1 MENFDISEAVRI
13 TTIYALRVLDEIL
26 NEEVGSADISPA
38 ALKKNTDAI
47 QSSIVKLGKK
57 KSGFSAQELKVIYW
71 AVRDMRD
78 TLSGA
83 IDDADTLDEREVCI
97 KDSRNANA
105 ILRFWRE
112 VLNSFDEGR
121 KVLAFL
127 NGSP

>member
-1 MENFDISEAVRI
+1 MKNFNISEAVRI
-13 TTIYALRVLDEIL
+13 TTICALRVLDEIL

-47 QSSIVKLGKK
+47 HSSIWKLEKTQR
-57 KSGFSAQELKVIYW
+57 SFSAQELKVIYW

-83 IDDADTLDEREVCI
+83 IDDADTLEEREICI

-112 VLNSFDEGR
+112 VLNSVDEGR
-121 KVLAFL
+121 EVLAFL
-127 NGSP
+127 NRS